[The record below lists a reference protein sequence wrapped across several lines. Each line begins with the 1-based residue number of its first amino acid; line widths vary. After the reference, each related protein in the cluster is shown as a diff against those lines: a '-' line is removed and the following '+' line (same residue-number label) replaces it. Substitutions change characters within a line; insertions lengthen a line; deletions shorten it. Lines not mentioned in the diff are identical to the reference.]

1 MTKPIIKK
9 LKKDINAKIIAVVN
23 NKGGVGKTSSV
34 VNIAS
39 KLSNEKL
46 RVLVVDLDQQSNA
59 AGNCGIDEDD
69 LDYTSFELL
78 AMEDVTAEDCIFK
91 TEKGFD
97 IISGSI
103 NLANITSVLAVKMN
117 REKILYKKFKPI
129 MEKYD
134 YIILDCPASFDVT
147 TMNALAI
154 ANLALIPLTLHK
166 FSVKGINNILN
177 FINVIKG
184 EYNEEL
190 EHKFFATQFDGRINS
205 FKKINNPFWDR
216 NAGDIEAHYDMNG
229 GAWCYV
235 FYFEELTTEEQEIL
249 NKEEIKKQ
257 EIEKVKKESKEN
269 QRKLKEKELND
280 YRNYIR
286 SLYERMNKDYD
297 NRVEIENIEKYHEFF
312 KDCNENIK
320 IDENTKLIIRNNEV
334 YRICFTDYILSKD
347 YYQITDFTKEE
358 FYEIRSKIK

>member
-1 MTKPIIKK
+1 MSKPIIKK
-9 LKKDINAKIIAVVN
+9 LKKDTIAKIIAVVN

-34 VNIAS
+34 INIAS
-39 KLSNEKL
+39 KLANEKL
-46 RVLVVDLDQQSNA
+46 KVLVVDLDQQANA

-78 AMEDVTAEDCIFK
+78 AMDEVTAEDCIFQ

-97 IISGSI
+97 VISGSI

-177 FINVIKG
+177 FINVIKQ
-184 EYNEEL
+184 EYNETL

-205 FKKINNPFWDR
+205 FKKIDNSLRVALETDFLETKIRLDNQ
-216 NAGDIEAHYDMNG
+216 IKEAQNEDKT
-229 GAWCYV
+229 V
-235 FYFEELTTEEQEIL
+235 F
-249 NKEEIKKQ
+249 EIKNCKGS
-257 EIEKVKKESKEN
+257 EDYAMLVK
-269 QRKLKEKELND
+269 
-280 YRNYIR
+280 
-286 SLYERMNKDYD
+286 
-297 NRVEIENIEKYHEFF
+297 
-312 KDCNENIK
+312 
-320 IDENTKLIIRNNEV
+320 EV
-334 YRICFTDYILSKD
+334 FGV
-347 YYQITDFTKEE
+347 
-358 FYEIRSKIK
+358 